1 MDLSQDDV
9 IQILKLIDEAPFGRV
24 RLQLGEFK
32 LEVVKGEGPRPSSGA
47 GEREATGGSDGG
59 AAAAVAA
66 QSAPARATAAEEP
79 MPAEASTEVP
89 AEAAEAADQGLAKI
103 TAPILGT
110 FYRRPQPGAPLY
122 VDEGSLVEADTTVAL
137 IEVMKLFNPVKA
149 GIRGRI
155 RKVCAEN
162 GKLVE
167 YGQTL
172 FLVEPE

>member
-24 RLQLGEFK
+24 SLQLGEFK
-32 LEVVKGEGPRPSSGA
+32 LEVVKGEGLRPSLGA
-47 GEREATGGSDGG
+47 SEREATGSSDGG
-59 AAAAVAA
+59 AVPAVEVQSAAARAA
-66 QSAPARATAAEEP
+66 AAEEP
-79 MPAEASTEVP
+79 MPTEA

>member
-24 RLQLGEFK
+24 SLQLGEFK
-32 LEVVKGEGPRPSSGA
+32 LEVVKGEGLRPSLGA
-47 GEREATGGSDGG
+47 SERRVAVSSDVGS
-59 AAAAVAA
+59 APAVEV
-66 QSAPARATAAEEP
+66 QSAPARLAAPEEP
-79 MPAEASTEVP
+79 MPAETP
-89 AEAAEAADQGLAKI
+89 AEAAEEGLLKI

-122 VDEGSLVEADTTVAL
+122 VDEGSIVKEDTTVAL

-149 GIRGRI
+149 GLRGRI

-162 GKLVE
+162 GKLVD

>member
-24 RLQLGEFK
+24 SLQLGEFK
-32 LEVVKGEGPRPSSGA
+32 LEVVKGDWLRPSIGASEREAAVSSGA
-47 GEREATGGSDGG
+47 DS
-59 AAAAVAA
+59 AAAVEV
-66 QSAPARATAAEEP
+66 QSAPTRPAAAEEP
-79 MPAEASTEVP
+79 MPAETP
-89 AEAAEAADQGLAKI
+89 AGAADQGLSKI

-122 VDEGSLVEADTTVAL
+122 VDEGSLVEEDTTVGL

-155 RKVCAEN
+155 SKVCVEN

-172 FLVEPE
+172 FLVEPEQPSQAT